1 LAQRT
6 PFSPDEA
13 HTSVAGFEKP
23 VLKGLNLVVFRMK
36 KSKSLIS
43 WAVCSSLV
51 FLAISSFISGQ
62 SYQPFNREMERVQQL
77 TRWQIGPFRISPI
90 LDFRNI
96 GYDTNIYRE
105 REQDDP
111 IADTMATISL
121 DLSTYVIFKDWVI
134 LDFVVNPW
142 YAYYSKTKSERAF
155 NFNYSTGAKFN
166 LLHRFVLAGS
176 YSYDRSRRRASS
188 EFDVRAD
195 QVRENFIGSFFYE
208 TARESSIGIT
218 SSIRYI
224 SFEDELVPGR
234 ELFLSR
240 ELDRRE
246 WNLSGE
252 FYYSLRQETDFF
264 IQGGYTDYTF
274 DYEES
279 RWRDSYAYEGMAG
292 VRFPILGDIRGMI
305 AVGYKK
311 LNPRAGFKKR
321 FSGPIWNTNVEARLN
336 RFNLRGD
343 FGKDVA
349 FSYWTNN
356 VFFVEYTYGAGLS
369 YYITQFIRL
378 DYDFSYGDNRYPE
391 EILVR
396 LPDESYEM
404 LDRRDKFQTHR
415 IGAVIR
421 IYENTGVGISLN
433 LWRRTSN
440 DPDWGYRKSMF
451 MGGFLTYDF

>member
-1 LAQRT
+1 
-6 PFSPDEA
+6 
-13 HTSVAGFEKP
+13 
-23 VLKGLNLVVFRMK
+23 MK
-36 KSKSLIS
+36 KSKSFVL
-43 WAVCSSLV
+43 WAFALSIAFFAVSSEV
-51 FLAISSFISGQ
+51 YGQ
-62 SYQPFNREMERVQQL
+62 SYRPFDWEIERVQEV

-90 LDFRNI
+90 LNFRNI

-105 REQDDP
+105 REQDNP

-121 DLSTYVIFKDWVI
+121 DVSTYVIFKDWVI
-134 LDFVVNPW
+134 LDFTVNPW

-166 LLHRFVLAGS
+166 LLHRFVLSGS
-176 YSYDRSRRRASS
+176 YSYDRARRRASS

-195 QVRENFIGSFFYE
+195 QVRQNLIGSLFYE
-208 TARESSIGIT
+208 TARESSFGIT

-224 SFEDELVPGR
+224 SFEDEIVPGR
-234 ELFLSR
+234 EIYLSR
-240 ELDRRE
+240 ELDRTE
-246 WNLSGE
+246 WNVSGE
-252 FYYSLRQETDFF
+252 FYYNLRRETDFF
-264 IQGGYTDYTF
+264 IQGGYTNYTF

-279 RWRDSYAYEGMAG
+279 RWRDSYSYESVAG
-292 VRFPILGDIRGMI
+292 VRFPILGSIRGMVS
-305 AVGYKK
+305 AGYKK

-321 FSGPIWNTNVEARLN
+321 FSGPIWNTNVEARMN
-336 RFNLRGD
+336 RFNLRGN

-369 YYITQFIRL
+369 FYITQFMRL
-378 DYDFSYGDNRYPE
+378 DYDYSHGDNRYPE

-404 LDRRDKFQTHR
+404 LDRRDKFQNHR

-421 IYENTGVGISLN
+421 IYENAGVGISLN
-433 LWRRTSN
+433 LWERNSN
-440 DPDWGYRKSMF
+440 DPAWGNRSSMF
-451 MGGFLTYDF
+451 FGGYLTYDF